1 MTNQT
6 IFYMPDLSKIT
17 LNEYKEELKTGRLL
31 PSRKPLLEDIDGK
44 FNILM
49 KSGYNSLFDLKKAL
63 DNKKKFD
70 EMVKKTDL
78 PNDYLKL
85 LKREVGNV
93 LPVPIKFSEIPNISE
108 KIIKK
113 LADLDITNT
122 EILFPYIVDSQ
133 SRKEFSKKSGLN
145 DDEVLWLT
153 KIVDISRIKW
163 VGPKLAKLIVDTKF
177 DTVEKLA
184 SAKPTEALAAF
195 NEAKQTNKAYDGALG
210 INDINSWIPQVVC
223 KTPIIIKY

>member
-6 IFYMPDLSKIT
+6 VSYMPDLSKIT
-17 LNEYKEELKTGRLL
+17 LDEYKKELKTGRLL
-31 PSRKPLLEDIDGK
+31 PSRQPLLEDIDEK
-44 FNILM
+44 FNIL
-49 KSGYNSLFDLKKAL
+49 KKEGYSNLADLKKGL

-70 EMVKKTDL
+70 EMVKKTGL
-78 PNDYLKL
+78 SGDYLKI

-113 LADLDITNT
+113 LTDLNITNT
-122 EILFPYIVDSQ
+122 EVLFPYIVDNQ
-133 SRKEFSKKSGLN
+133 SRKEFLKKSGLN
-145 DDEVLWLT
+145 DDEVMWLT
-153 KIVDISRIKW
+153 KIVDVSRIKW

-184 SAKPTEALAAF
+184 LAKPIEVLAAF
-195 NEAKQTNKAYDGALG
+195 NEAKRIHKEYDGPLG
-210 INDINSWIPQVVC
+210 INDINSWIPQVVG
-223 KTPIIIKY
+223 KTPSIIKY